1 MNDFV
6 TLLSSV
12 GDYISDNKTEI
23 ISLVTLVVALLTLR
37 SQKHTERNTMPIIN
51 ESVQELLF
59 EDLIIRLLDA
69 QIRIAAGWNVCA
81 KKKYDF
87 YFSERYLN
95 VIRIPLELIHVELFY
110 NDRDNYRTV
119 KGLYD
124 SVREYNEHID
134 VLEEHMKNKDID
146 KNLIHKEFNLLTKKN
161 DNIAQIWG
169 KAMTFIY
176 KYNDEK
182 LSNKFVEIT
191 KGIEIE
197 VGEDFVKSKYY
208 SDDDVY
214 INFLKGDELRRKM
227 SAFMDNE
234 TEKLISVFE
243 NNLISR

>member
-1 MNDFV
+1 MNMNDFV

-51 ESVQELLF
+51 KGVQELLF

-81 KKKYDF
+81 KKGYDS

-124 SVREYNEHID
+124 NVREYNEHID
-134 VLEEHMKNKDID
+134 VLEEHMKKKDID
-146 KNLIHKEFNLLTKKN
+146 KSLIHKEFMILTKKN

-169 KAMTFIY
+169 KVMTIIY
-176 KYNDEK
+176 KYN
-182 LSNKFVEIT
+182 
-191 KGIEIE
+191 
-197 VGEDFVKSKYY
+197 
-208 SDDDVY
+208 
-214 INFLKGDELRRKM
+214 
-227 SAFMDNE
+227 NE
-234 TEKLISVFE
+234 TISKLFFNQIIAKK
-243 NNLISR
+243 N